1 MFEFAQAHPE
11 RKIIVICHWGVDF
24 KPITKDQT
32 KLATILTQ
40 AGADLIIG
48 HGAHTIQPI
57 QIINQKPVVF
67 NIGNAVFNSDGEYEQ
82 QNALP
87 FGCIARLDLA
97 KDIIRLYPMYTNNL
111 QTFWQPYPVD
121 AEDFKGQCLHDIF
134 TDPENYMA
142 SQDKLGDI
150 LKLNFKDIGCKSIK
164 WFAVVLS
171 KP

>member
-1 MFEFAQAHPE
+1 
-11 RKIIVICHWGVDF
+11 WGVDF

-40 AGADLIIG
+40 AGADLIVG

-97 KDIIRLYPMYTNNL
+97 KDIIRLYPIYTNNL

-121 AEDFKGQCLHDIF
+121 AEDFSKASIYMTSLL
-134 TDPENYMA
+134 TPENYMA
-142 SQDKLGDI
+142 SQDKLGRY
-150 LKLNFKDIGCKSIK
+150 LEVKF
-164 WFAVVLS
+164 
-171 KP
+171 